1 MDDPYVPGI
10 FVFEWNVNVG
20 VVDVEIRIKNKSLE
34 ERINQK
40 GSELS
45 MIRVMM

>member
-1 MDDPYVPGI
+1 MPGI

>member
-34 ERINQK
+34 ERINQ
-40 GSELS
+40 SELS